1 LSLFNELKRRNVFRV
16 GAAYVVGAWLLI
28 QVAETIFPLFGFDDA
43 PARIVVIVLAIAF
56 VPSLIFAW
64 AFELTPEGLKKESE
78 VDRTQSI
85 APNNDKKLD
94 RMIMV
99 VLALALGYFA
109 FDKFVLTPQREVEQ
123 LAALEQQKI
132 TEVQQAHQAGRTAG
146 LVESY
151 GDNSIAVLP
160 FVNMSSDV
168 EQEYFSDGISEELLN
183 LLTKVNGL
191 RVISRTS
198 AFSYKGSDK
207 TTPQI
212 ADELNVAHVLE
223 GSVRKA
229 GDRIRLTVQ
238 LIEASSDTHLWSETY
253 DRELKDIFAI
263 QDEVAALVVEQLK
276 IELDVGLIPVARHD
290 PHAYALYLEAAQ
302 ILEAKADMDRAEK
315 LLLKVLDID
324 PEYLD
329 AKVELSWVYA
339 RRANDAFDSSDHE
352 LADQLYARRE
362 EILNEVAAINPDNVQ
377 LNVARGWDNMRNVE
391 IATPYI
397 ERALA
402 TDPHNSRALN
412 VAVVLLT
419 RLWRQHEAVPIGEYV
434 FRRDPL
440 NIPAQ
445 WNLARAAL
453 NDGQYELA
461 EKTYRT
467 YDEVSPGNARI
478 QWLIGL
484 TFLLRGNA
492 QAALEQFRKQVAH
505 DGLRLQGTALALHDL
520 GRKDDSDAALTALI
534 AIEGWGDYEG
544 LQPFFIATAYAWIDD
559 ADRAF
564 EYLEKQREIDSG
576 IFRVEAHSPLYQKI
590 EKDPR
595 WIPFRE
601 SVEVG
606 PKRLGVVEF
615 KPRLPNDMPQ

>member
-238 LIEASSDTHLWSETY
+238 LIEASSDTHLWSEIY

-276 IELDVGLIPVARHD
+276 IELDVGLIQVARHD

-302 ILEAKADMDRAEK
+302 ILEAKVDMDRAEK

-329 AKVELSWVYA
+329 AKVDLSWVYV
-339 RRANDAFDSSDHE
+339 RRADDAFDSSDHE
-352 LADQLYARRE
+352 LVDQLDARRE

-377 LNVARGWDNMRNVE
+377 LNVALGWDNMRNVE

-434 FRRDPL
+434 YRRDPL

-520 GRKDDSDAALTALI
+520 GRQDDSDAAMAALI

-544 LQPFFIATAYAWIDD
+544 LQPFFIATAYAWIED

-564 EYLEKQREIDSG
+564 EYLEKQREIYSG
-576 IFRVEAHSPLYQKI
+576 VFRVETHSPLYQKI
-590 EKDPR
+590 ENDPR

-606 PKRLGVVEF
+606 PERLGVVEF
-615 KPRLPNDMPQ
+615 NPRLPNDMP